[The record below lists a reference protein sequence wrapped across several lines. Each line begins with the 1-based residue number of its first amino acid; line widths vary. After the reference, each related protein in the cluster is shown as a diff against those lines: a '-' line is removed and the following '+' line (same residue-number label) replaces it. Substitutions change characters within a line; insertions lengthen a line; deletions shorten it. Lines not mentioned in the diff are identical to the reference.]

1 MREGDRTEDAY
12 AQKAYEQLVNQQAQ
26 EASKDWVK
34 ALRKTAE
41 IQYVNGK

>member
-1 MREGDRTEDAY
+1 MREGDRTEDTY